1 MGEEN
6 PLSNMSASVGPI
18 EDRIDPL
25 DIAPALIAKIVNWKV
40 TRVTGKDKCADET
53 LGPVRTPKFS

>member
-1 MGEEN
+1 
-6 PLSNMSASVGPI
+6 MSASVGPI

-25 DIAPALIAKIVNWKV
+25 DIAPTLIAKIVNWKV